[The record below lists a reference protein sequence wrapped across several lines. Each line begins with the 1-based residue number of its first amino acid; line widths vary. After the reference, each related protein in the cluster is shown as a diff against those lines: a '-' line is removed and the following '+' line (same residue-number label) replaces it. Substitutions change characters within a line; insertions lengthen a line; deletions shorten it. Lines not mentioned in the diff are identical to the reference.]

1 MFNEREGILREIM
14 NRGAD
19 NAAKNMKTLDVLINS
34 KLENGREVSD
44 VMGPD
49 KLLNAV
55 ANYLEMNTI
64 EKVDGYRDIETK
76 LHKAVMTN
84 PVFQQ
89 FMQGDELGY
98 FEIGLAMVT
107 LGNRL
112 IELETTEEEV
122 VKEKLN
128 SGKFTKKDGEDLV
141 NSNLCG
147 LSDELVDRV
156 NTIITGTAKEEVAAS
171 KVKVND
177 KNSMISLIKNG
188 AISTPTLYIL
198 LESKEVTV
206 QELHSALN
214 NEDFARVMADVNS
227 FAIANG
233 KSIIASPGPK
243 RAVEAQQD
251 GDGDSC
257 DCSTCDHVDLCK
269 KANNDLKGF
278 KEELAKKMADKA
290 ADESKVSE
298 DEKIFRRAMDKG
310 YVSDEDV
317 LLAIQENRLNPFY
330 LEVKM
335 KKENPERYAKISVA
349 ILKRNSPDI
358 LDRLGADPVQTIIDR
373 ITFEG

>member
-1 MFNEREGILREIM
+1 MFNKDESDILRDIM

-19 NAAKNMKTLDVLINS
+19 NAGKNMKALDELINS
-34 KLENGREVSD
+34 KLADGREVSD
-44 VMGPD
+44 VMGPG

-122 VKEKLN
+122 VREKLDN
-128 SGKFTKKDGEDLV
+128 GTFTKKNGEDLV
-141 NSNLCG
+141 NSNLRG
-147 LSDELVDRV
+147 LSDDLVDRV
-156 NTIITGTAKEEVAAS
+156 NAIITGSAKEEVAAS

-177 KNSMISLIKNG
+177 KNSMVELIKKG
-188 AISTPTLYIL
+188 LISTPTLHIL
-198 LESKEVTV
+198 LESKEVTAE
-206 QELHSALN
+206 ELRDSLTS
-214 NEDFARVMADVNS
+214 EDFAKVMADVNNY
-227 FAIANG
+227 AMINN
-233 KSIIASPGPK
+233 KSVIPSPAPK
-243 RAVEAQQD
+243 REVKAQVT
-251 GDGDSC
+251 GHTC

-269 KANNDLKGF
+269 SANNDLKSF
-278 KEELAKKMADKA
+278 KEDLAKMMADKA

-298 DEKIFRRAMDKG
+298 DEKVFRRAMDKG
-310 YVSDEDV
+310 YVSDEDI

-349 ILKRNSPDI
+349 ILKRNSPEI
-358 LDRLGADPVQTIIDR
+358 LERLGDDPIKTIVDR
-373 ITFEG
+373 IKSEK